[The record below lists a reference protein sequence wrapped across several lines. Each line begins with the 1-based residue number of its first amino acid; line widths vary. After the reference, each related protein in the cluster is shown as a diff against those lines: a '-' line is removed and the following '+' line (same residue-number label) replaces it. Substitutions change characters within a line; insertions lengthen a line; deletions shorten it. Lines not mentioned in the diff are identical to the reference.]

1 MYAKKIKYEDYE
13 GNEREETFYFNL
25 SKAELIQLELST
37 TGGLEKM
44 IKKITE
50 EQDQQKLADLFKK
63 IILISYGEKSADGK
77 YFLKNDGELAKMF
90 SQTEAFSELYWELA
104 TSTDSAVDFI
114 NGIIPKNL
122 REQMAKIGA
131 E

>member
-1 MYAKKIKYEDYE
+1 MYAKTIKYEDYD

-50 EQDQQKLADLFKK
+50 EQDQQKLAELFTK

-77 YFLKNDGELAKMF
+77 YFLKNDGELAKKF
-90 SQTEAFSELYWELA
+90 AQTEAFSELYWELA
-104 TSTDSAVDFI
+104 TNAESAIAFI
-114 NGIIPKNL
+114 NGIVPKNI
-122 REQMAKIGA
+122 REQMATLGV

>member
-114 NGIIPKNL
+114 NGIIPRNL